1 MAIVETASD
10 FRDRLRNFAFPE
22 VTQSYTTK
30 DCILYALGIGFGEDP
45 THRAELP
52 FVFEEPVLHVVPS
65 MAAVLA
71 SPGFWARDPATGIDW
86 HRFLHAEQEIIL
98 HRQLPP
104 ESTVC
109 AKTRITRIIDKGAS
123 KGALIYLERE
133 IADQFGALATV
144 KVVNFARGNGGCG
157 GDNGPQPAPHG
168 MPAGPAEAR
177 FETHTDP
184 RSALFY
190 RLSGDQNPLHVD
202 PDVAAAAGFDRPI
215 LHGLCSFGIAT
226 RAILATY
233 CDYKPECLRS
243 IKLRFSNP
251 VYPGE
256 TIRVEMWRDGAE
268 VSFRAKVAD
277 RGVTALDHGRA
288 LIDYGTQ
295 SKGTSR

>member
-1 MAIVETASD
+1 MMILDGDRMAIVDTASD
-10 FRDRLRNFAFPE
+10 FRKRLQNYAFPE
-22 VTQSYTTK
+22 VAQSYTTK

-52 FVFEEPVLHVVPS
+52 FVFEEPNLQVVPS

-86 HRFLHAEQEIIL
+86 HRFLHAEQEVIL
-98 HRQLPP
+98 HRPLP
-104 ESTVC
+104 TDALVR
-109 AKTRITRIIDKGAS
+109 AKTRITRIIDKGES
-123 KGALIYLERE
+123 KGALIYLERD

-144 KVVNFARGNGGCG
+144 KVVNFARRNGGCG
-157 GDNGPQPAPHG
+157 GDSGPQPAPHT
-168 MPAGPAEAR
+168 MPADPPEAR

-190 RLSGDQNPLHVD
+190 RLSGDPNPLHVD
-202 PDVAAAAGFDRPI
+202 PDVASAAGFERPI

-233 CDYKPECLRS
+233 CDYQPGRLRS
-243 IKLRFSNP
+243 IKLRFSRP

-256 TIRVEMWRDGAE
+256 TIRVEMWRDGPE
-268 VSFRAKVAD
+268 ISFRATVAD
-277 RGVTALDHGRA
+277 RGVTALDHGCA
-288 LIDYGTQ
+288 KID
-295 SKGTSR
+295 

>member
-1 MAIVETASD
+1 MAIVETVSD
-10 FRDRLRNFAFPE
+10 FRAKLETFAFPD
-22 VTQSYTTK
+22 VTQSYSTK

-52 FVFEEPVLHVVPS
+52 FVFEEPNLSVVPS

-86 HRFLHAEQEIIL
+86 QRFLHAEQDVVL
-98 HRQLPP
+98 HRQLAA
-104 ESTVC
+104 EATVR
-109 AKTRITRIIDKGAS
+109 AKTRITRIIDKGPT

-133 IADQFGALATV
+133 IVDQFGALATV

-157 GDNGPQPAPHG
+157 GDDGPQPTPHEI
-168 MPAGPAEAR
+168 PDRPPEAR

-190 RLSGDQNPLHVD
+190 RLSGDPNPLHAD
-202 PDVAAAAGFDRPI
+202 PDVAAAAGFNRPI

-226 RAILATY
+226 RAVLATY
-233 CDYKPECLRS
+233 CNYRPERLRS

-256 TIRVEMWRDGAE
+256 TIRVEMWRDGPE
-268 VSFRAKVAD
+268 ISFRATVAD
-277 RGVTALDHGRA
+277 RGVTALDHGQA
-288 LIDYGTQ
+288 LID
-295 SKGTSR
+295 

>member
-1 MAIVETASD
+1 MAIVETRDD
-10 FRDRLRNFAFPE
+10 FREKLERFTFPD
-22 VTQSYTTK
+22 VVHSYTTK

-52 FVFEEPVLHVVPS
+52 FVFEEPHLRVVPS

-86 HRFLHAEQEIIL
+86 RRFLHAEQEVIL
-98 HRQLPP
+98 HRPL
-104 ESTVC
+104 SSDATVR
-109 AKTRITRIIDKGAS
+109 ATTRITRIIDKGAA
-123 KGALIYLERE
+123 KGALIYLERQ
-133 IADQFGALATV
+133 ITDRSGLLATV
-144 KVVNFARGNGGCG
+144 RVVNFARGNGGCA
-157 GDNGPQPAPHG
+157 GDSGPQPAAHRLPD
-168 MPAGPAEAR
+168 GPPETR

-190 RLSGDQNPLHVD
+190 RLSGDPNPLHVD

-233 CDYKPECLRS
+233 CDYDPELLRA
-243 IKLRFSNP
+243 IKLRFSKP

-256 TIRVEMWRDGAE
+256 TIRVEMWRAGSE
-268 VSFRAKVAD
+268 VSFRATVAD
-277 RGVTALDHGRA
+277 RGVVALDHGRA
-288 LIDYGTQ
+288 EIA
-295 SKGTSR
+295 

>member
-1 MAIVETASD
+1 MTLGEDWMAIVEKVSD
-10 FRDRLRNFAFPE
+10 FRDRLQNFAFPE
-22 VTQSYTTK
+22 VAQSYSTK

-52 FVFEEPVLHVVPS
+52 FVFEEPTLHVVPS

-86 HRFLHAEQEIIL
+86 HRFLHAEQEVVL
-98 HRQLPP
+98 HRQLPTDA
-104 ESTVC
+104 TVR
-109 AKTRITRIIDKGAS
+109 ARTRITRIIDKGEA
-123 KGALIYLERE
+123 KGALIYLERD

-157 GDNGPQPAPHG
+157 GDNGPQPAPHK
-168 MPAGPAEAR
+168 MPVRAPETK

-190 RLSGDQNPLHVD
+190 RLSGDPNPLHVD
-202 PDVAAAAGFDRPI
+202 PDVAAAAGFERPI

-233 CDYKPECLRS
+233 CDYNPERLRS
-243 IKLRFSNP
+243 IKLRFSKP

-256 TIRVEMWRDGAE
+256 TIRVEMWRDGSE
-268 VSFRAKVAD
+268 VSFRATVAD
-277 RGVTALDHGRA
+277 RGVTALDHGCA
-288 LIDYGTQ
+288 LID
-295 SKGTSR
+295 

>member
-1 MAIVETASD
+1 MRAFLVTTLGGDWMAIVESVSD
-10 FRDRLRNFAFPE
+10 FRENLQNFTFPE
-22 VTQSYTTK
+22 VEEKYTTK

-52 FVFEEPVLHVVPS
+52 FVFEEPNLKVVPS

-86 HRFLHAEQEIIL
+86 HRLLHAEQEVVI
-98 HRQLPP
+98 HGRLP
-104 ESTVC
+104 SNAKVR
-109 AKTRITRIIDKGAS
+109 AKTRITRIIDKGMA

-133 IADQFGALATV
+133 IEDQFGSLATV

-157 GDNGPQPAPHG
+157 GDNGPQPAPHKI
-168 MPAGPAEAR
+168 PAGPPHAK

-190 RLSGDQNPLHVD
+190 RLCGDPNPLHVD
-202 PDVAAAAGFDRPI
+202 PDVAAAAGFERPI

-233 CDYKPECLRS
+233 CDYSPERLRS
-243 IKLRFSNP
+243 IKLRFSKP
-251 VYPGE
+251 VYPG
-256 TIRVEMWRDGAE
+256 GS
-268 VSFRAKVAD
+268 VSSHKSLERK
-277 RGVTALDHGRA
+277 
-288 LIDYGTQ
+288 
-295 SKGTSR
+295 SGTSIP

>member
-1 MAIVETASD
+1 MAFVETASD
-10 FRDRLRNFAFPE
+10 FREKLLNFAFPE
-22 VTQSYTTK
+22 ITQTYATR

-52 FVFEEPVLHVVPS
+52 FVFEEPRLKVVPS

-71 SPGFWARDPATGIDW
+71 SPGFWARDTATGIDW
-86 HRFLHAEQEIIL
+86 HRFLHAEQEVVL
-98 HRQLPP
+98 HRRLP
-104 ESTVC
+104 SNATVH
-109 AKTRITRIIDKGAS
+109 AKTRITRIIDKGEA
-123 KGALIYLERE
+123 KGALIYLERD
-133 IADQFGALATV
+133 ISDQLGALATI

-157 GDNGPQPAPHG
+157 GDTGPQPIPHKI
-168 MPAGPAEAR
+168 PARPADEK

-190 RLSGDQNPLHVD
+190 RLSGDPNPLHVD
-202 PDVAAAAGFDRPI
+202 PDLAAAAGFERPI

-233 CDYKPECLRS
+233 CDYDPDRLHS
-243 IKLRFSNP
+243 IKLRFSKP

-256 TIRVEMWRDGAE
+256 TIRVEMWRDGSE
-268 VSFRAKVAD
+268 ISFRSTVAD

-288 LIDYGTQ
+288 LID
-295 SKGTSR
+295 